1 MGQGVPMGSLDEKNP
16 SLWVATCRPEEPATL
31 VEGGLTADVV
41 VVGAG
46 ITGLVTAALLSDTGT
61 DVVLVEAGR
70 LASGVTGYTTA
81 KVTAL
86 HGMKYAQLEKSN
98 GADSAQAY
106 AAANM
111 AGLSTI
117 DDLILRYEI
126 DCDWEPASAFT
137 YATKSSGVDQIEEET
152 AAAQRAGLTAITTT
166 ETELPFEVAAAVR
179 LDEQAQFHPR
189 KFCLGLAA
197 ALQERGVRIFENSRV
212 LDVDDGSPC
221 KVQCASGTVEAQW
234 VVLASHLPF
243 LDRGLFFAKAFPERS
258 YALAWKRSGEADPEA
273 DRVRGM
279 YLSSDEPTRSLRSSA
294 DGHLIIGGE
303 SHKVGQEPDTPGRY
317 AAIESWAKEHFG
329 PGAVTHKWSAQD
341 PKSVDGM
348 PYVGRQLPR
357 SQVLVATAFGKWG
370 MTNGAASAGI
380 LTDLIAGRDNP
391 WAEAFEATRTGSA
404 ITSST
409 FYKENYD
416 AVGRHLIGDRLK
428 TLRPPPAEDLKP
440 GEGGICQ
447 WKGDKVAA
455 YRDEAGEIHAVS
467 PVCTHVGC
475 LVSFNPAETTWD
487 CPCHGSRYT
496 VDGEVIEGPALRN
509 LEPVHPT

>member
-1 MGQGVPMGSLDEKNP
+1 MGSLHEKNP
-16 SLWVATCRPEEPATL
+16 SLWVETCRPEDPPNVLA
-31 VEGGLTADVV
+31 GDLTTDVV
-41 VVGAG
+41 VIGGG
-46 ITGLVTAALLSDTGT
+46 ITGLITAALLADDGT
-61 DVVLVEAGR
+61 DVVLVDAGR

-86 HGMKYAQLEKSN
+86 HGLKYAQLEKN
-98 GADSAQAY
+98 HSAETARAY
-106 AAANM
+106 AEANA

-117 DDLILRYEI
+117 DDLILRHEI
-126 DCDWEPASAFT
+126 DCEWEPASAFT
-137 YATKSSGVDQIEEET
+137 YTTQSDSINQIEEET
-152 AAAQRAGLTAITTT
+152 AAAQRAGLGAVTTT
-166 ETELPFEVAAAVR
+166 ETELPFDVAAAVR

-197 ALQERGVRIFENSRV
+197 AIHERGVRIFEDSRV

-221 KVQCASGTVEAQW
+221 EVQCASGTIEAQW

-258 YALAWKRSGEADPEA
+258 YALAWKRTATSDS
-273 DRVRGM
+273 DRISGM
-279 YLSSDEPTRSLRSSA
+279 YISSDEPTRSLRSSA
-294 DGHLIIGGE
+294 DGHLIVGGE
-303 SHKVGQEPDTPGRY
+303 SHKVGTEPDTPARY
-317 AAIESWAKEHFG
+317 AAIESWAKENFG
-329 PGAVTHKWSAQD
+329 PGEMTHKWSAQD

-357 SQVLVATAFGKWG
+357 SQVLVATAFAKWG
-370 MTNGAASAGI
+370 MTNAAASARM
-380 LTDLIAGRDNP
+380 LSDLIAGRDNP
-391 WAEAFEATRTGSA
+391 WANHFEATRISGA
-404 ITSST
+404 ITSSS

-428 TLRPPPAEDLKP
+428 TLKPPSADTLAP

-447 WKGDKVAA
+447 WKGEKVAA
-455 YRDEAGEIHAVS
+455 YRDESGEIHAVS

-496 VDGEVIEGPALRN
+496 VEGEVIEGPALRN
-509 LEPVHPT
+509 LEPKGLA